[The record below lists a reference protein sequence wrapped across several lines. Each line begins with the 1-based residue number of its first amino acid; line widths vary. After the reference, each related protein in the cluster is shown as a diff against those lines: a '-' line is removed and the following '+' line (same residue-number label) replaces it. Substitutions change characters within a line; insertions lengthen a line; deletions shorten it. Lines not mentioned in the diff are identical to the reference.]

1 MLQVDRSIR
10 EEQTLEHN
18 AYRVSLDLKENA
30 ASEECP
36 VDRVFVTGRWMV
48 STCILWAT
56 TAFQTVREQPFRLT
70 AFWVLPALSFGSVHW
85 VCPSGKLGYRKSV
98 HDWTFPVSFIQ
109 TQAVFV
115 LLDVFIWREL

>member
-36 VDRVFVTGRWMV
+36 VDRVFVTGGW
-48 STCILWAT
+48 
-56 TAFQTVREQPFRLT
+56 FQ
-70 AFWVLPALSFGSVHW
+70 
-85 VCPSGKLGYRKSV
+85 
-98 HDWTFPVSFIQ
+98 PVSYGQ
-109 TQAVFV
+109 RQ
-115 LLDVFIWREL
+115 LSKL